1 MTVHCAV
8 LSQVRRGVETSFSHL
23 GYGKGDRAHTGPDCL
38 RFVPVGMTFPVSVV
52 FVFSGLRVLGSFRL
66 HHAVELHPRISGNAT
81 NPLREF
87 SSVVPAE
94 KLSSFW

>member
-1 MTVHCAV
+1 
-8 LSQVRRGVETSFSHL
+8 
-23 GYGKGDRAHTGPDCL
+23 
-38 RFVPVGMTFPVSVV
+38 MTFPVSVV